1 MHWAQ
6 NLRQGIVQKPVL
18 KPGFLIWGKAVMHY
32 YFIQLVHILNFFQIS
47 KYTQMLKPQK
57 EIRELSQMQFL
68 KADFPSDNILSGI
81 ILNVHFPNRK
91 LPKG

>member
-1 MHWAQ
+1 M
-6 NLRQGIVQKPVL
+6 K
-18 KPGFLIWGKAVMHY
+18 Y

-47 KYTQMLKPQK
+47 KYTQMLKHQK
-57 EIRELSQMQFL
+57 EMQFL

-81 ILNVHFPNRK
+81 ILNVHFPNRQ